1 MHWLIIVCMML
12 ACFLA
17 VENSVPASS
26 PACQYFLAPK
36 TCAIGLYDFVVDVQ
50 GHYGY
55 GSHPPGAEAEEA
67 RQEDAAQ
74 WHSLTA
80 RDLHPH
86 GWEYTDPS
94 LLNKPNSSLQALVR
108 YASSLQ
114 YIMHWLCFES
124 SVLLWVANARLLC
137 ASHLPNFFLSC

>member
-1 MHWLIIVCMML
+1 ML

-17 VENSVPASS
+17 VETWVPGSN

-36 TCAIGLYDFVVDVQ
+36 TCTLGLYECVADVQ
-50 GHYGY
+50 GHCGY
-55 GSHPPGAEAEEA
+55 GSHPPGAEAEEG

-80 RDLHPH
+80 RNLHPH
-86 GWEYTDPS
+86 GWEYTHPS

-108 YASSLQ
+108 YASARVRYASALVRYAGALVRYASALVRYASALQ
-114 YIMHWLCFES
+114 HTRPLAMF
-124 SVLLWVANARLLC
+124 
-137 ASHLPNFFLSC
+137 